1 MLKYLTP
8 NMIKKSNL
16 EKVNKIKGVSYFKI
30 QYSFYCAMLK
40 YLTPN
45 VIKKS
50 NLEKVKKIK
59 VVLVTRSW
67 HSI

>member
-1 MLKYLTP
+1 
-8 NMIKKSNL
+8 
-16 EKVNKIKGVSYFKI
+16 
-30 QYSFYCAMLK
+30 MLK

-50 NLEKVKKIK
+50 NLEKVNKIK
-59 VVLVTRSW
+59 VVLVTHSW